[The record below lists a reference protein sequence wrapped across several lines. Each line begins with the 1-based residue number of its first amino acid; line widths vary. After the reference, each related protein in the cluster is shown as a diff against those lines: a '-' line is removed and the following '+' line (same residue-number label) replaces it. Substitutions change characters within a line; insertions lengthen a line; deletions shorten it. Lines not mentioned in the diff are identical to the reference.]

1 MEYHFPLQP
10 AIMDYHLHWKEDGTV
25 RASSSDQGEYTIRA
39 SSSNQEEHAVR
50 ASPSRSLKRPRS
62 PEDTETTTSAAPRPL
77 PTLYNDSQARTRAS
91 IIQQIETI
99 FISLSI
105 STAPLQLSLTP
116 RRHTSTFDPSTST
129 IRRPISTAAPTVV
142 SFPRNTWRFA
152 CVLKILDLLHESL
165 VSGRRPITKR
175 DLFYKHPTLF
185 RTQRVVDGLIDDIA
199 ATFNVPRDA
208 LGVVA
213 SAKGMVYG
221 DVVIGGRCFLAD
233 GGGVLVPGEVGDV
246 VVGEEVE
253 WVLVVEKEAVFRSLA
268 CGGGR
273 KGVVV
278 TGKGYPDV
286 ATREVVRLL
295 AEAGKGRRSL
305 EVFALV
311 DMDPHGV
318 EILATYRFGSV
329 AMAWENHRLAVERA
343 EWLGVKS
350 GDLVEAV
357 ARSGGDGQVE
367 GVARLT
373 ARDRK
378 KAVGMLGKAWMQ
390 VVPEWRSE
398 LQKMLFLNIK
408 AEIETVSGVGVKEWV
423 EEKIAARMGR

>member
-1 MEYHFPLQP
+1 MEYHYFPRST
-10 AIMDYHLHWKEDGTV
+10 AIMDYHLQCSSRWEGDGTV
-25 RASSSDQGEYTIRA
+25 GTSFSDEGEYT
-39 SSSNQEEHAVR
+39 VG
-50 ASPSRSLKRPRS
+50 ASPSLKRPRS
-62 PEDTETTTSAAPRPL
+62 PSDAETTTSAAPRPL
-77 PTLYNDSQARTRAS
+77 PTLYNDSQARTRVS
-91 IIQQIETI
+91 IIQQIEAI
-99 FISLSI
+99 FISLSV

-116 RRHTSTFDPSTST
+116 RRHTSSTFDPSTST
-129 IRRPISTAAPTVV
+129 IRRPLSTAAPAVV

-152 CVLKILDLLHESL
+152 CILKILDLLHESL
-165 VSGRRPITKR
+165 VSGRRPTTKR

-199 ATFNVPRDA
+199 ATFSVPRDA

-268 CGGGR
+268 CRGGR

-286 ATREVVRLL
+286 TTREVVRLF
-295 AEAGKGRRSL
+295 AEAGGGARRL
-305 EVFALV
+305 DVFALV
-311 DMDPHGV
+311 DMDPYGV

-357 ARSGGDGQVE
+357 ARGGQVE

-378 KAVGMLGKAWMQ
+378 KAVGMLGKTWMQ
-390 VVPEWRSE
+390 AVPEWRSE

-408 AEIETVSGVGVKEWV
+408 AEIEMVSGVGVKEWV
-423 EEKIAARMGR
+423 EGKITARMGG